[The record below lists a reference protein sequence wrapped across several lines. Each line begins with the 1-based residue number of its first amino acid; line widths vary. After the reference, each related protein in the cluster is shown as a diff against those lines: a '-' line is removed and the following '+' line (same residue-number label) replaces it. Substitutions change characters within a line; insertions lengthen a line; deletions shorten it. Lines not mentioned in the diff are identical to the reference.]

1 MGDMYIA
8 IDGDSVGIRL
18 QQLILE
24 ERLEEL
30 KAFSNSIHDTLLSFV
45 RILEK
50 HGAVVYMH
58 GGDNIFAK
66 CTRECAQIVSE
77 YVAVENKRNRI
88 CYSLAIGKNTQD
100 TYMGLQYAKSSK
112 HHYIEVVREGEKI
125 LFRDVDF

>member
-1 MGDMYIA
+1 MEDMYIA

-30 KAFSNSIHDTLLSFV
+30 KSFSNSIHDTLLSFV

-77 YVAVENKRNRI
+77 YVLRWFARGRGFCFGMLIFDFLRI
-88 CYSLAIGKNTQD
+88 LCI
-100 TYMGLQYAKSSK
+100 SSN
-112 HHYIEVVREGEKI
+112 IRG
-125 LFRDVDF
+125 

>member
-30 KAFSNSIHDTLLSFV
+30 KSFSNSIHDTLFSFV
-45 RILEK
+45 EVLEK

-58 GGDNIFAK
+58 GGTI
-66 CTRECAQIVSE
+66 
-77 YVAVENKRNRI
+77 Y
-88 CYSLAIGKNTQD
+88 
-100 TYMGLQYAKSSK
+100 LQNVPGNARRSY
-112 HHYIEVVREGEKI
+112 
-125 LFRDVDF
+125 LNM